1 MSDDTTMWEW
11 LPQTRKWRNWHKTI
25 EGKIDGV
32 YVHHYPDDNPPFTLD
47 AINRCTRQIQRS
59 LAHAR
64 AAGRPVR
71 GIGRGWSLSDITLPQ
86 GRMIDI
92 SRLNGRAP
100 VKKSQIDP
108 NYPGG
113 LAEPRKLWLV
123 QGGTYIS
130 GINKTIE
137 SNRFER
143 SLHTSGAA
151 NGQTIIGATAT
162 GTHGSALHF
171 GALHDHIVAIHL
183 IANETT
189 QYWLE
194 RKSYPVTKKSI
205 ADTLGAQF
213 IRDDDLFNAVVMG
226 LGAFGIIH
234 NVVIETRPR
243 FLLKAIN
250 NTHQT
255 DPFDIPDGQQ
265 PQLNRF
271 FYDNDMRK
279 LIATLDFNAHPT
291 LKPPAGHTK
300 PYFFQP
306 ILDPNTT
313 PVEVLVTQMYEMD
326 WKPGHVPNYAARE
339 STFGP
344 GYDFLSVVG
353 FLLDRFQGL
362 TGMFADIARA
372 QLFSYAPKTGSW
384 GEQFGYKAPRT
395 KVASGSV
402 AVPLNRAL
410 DTLDALIELNKK
422 LGGTP
427 LVFGCRYVR
436 KSDALLAFNK
446 WDTTFVVSVDGVEND
461 TARKFFKA
469 MPDTMEAKGIPF
481 TQHWGKTNHYTPA
494 RVKTAYGDNLTR
506 WKAAREKLLPDPADR
521 AMFANSYLTER
532 GLAD

>member
-1 MSDDTTMWEW
+1 MSDDTTMWQW
-11 LPQTRKWRNWHKTI
+11 LPQSSDWENWHKTI
-25 EGKIDGV
+25 EGPIDGV
-32 YVHHYPDDNPPFTLD
+32 YIHRYPPDNPAFEFD

-59 LAHAR
+59 IAHAR

-92 SRLNGRAP
+92 SLLNGRAP

-108 NYPGG
+108 AYPGG
-113 LAEPRKLWLV
+113 TAERRKLWLV

-130 GINKTIE
+130 EINKTLE
-137 SNRFER
+137 SNQFGR
-143 SLHTSGAA
+143 SLQTSGAA
-151 NGQTIIGATAT
+151 NGQTIIGATST

-183 IANETT
+183 ITNETT
-189 QYWLE
+189 QYWME
-194 RKSYPVTKKSI
+194 RESYPVTKESV
-205 ADTLGAQF
+205 ALNLGAKR

-243 FLLKAIN
+243 FLLEAIN
-250 NTHQT
+250 NGHLT
-255 DPFDIPDGQQ
+255 DPFDIPDGEV
-265 PQLNRF
+265 PQLNRL
-271 FYDNDMRK
+271 FYDDDMRK
-279 LIATLDFNAHPT
+279 LIATLDFAAHPS
-291 LKPPAGHTK
+291 LKPPAGFAK

-306 ILDPNTT
+306 IIDPNTT
-313 PVEVLVTQMYEMD
+313 PVEVLVTQMYKLP
-326 WKPGHVPNYAARE
+326 WKQGYQPNYAARE

-353 FLLDRFQGL
+353 FLLDRFQRL
-362 TGMFADIARA
+362 TGLFADIARA
-372 QLFSYAPKTGSW
+372 QLFNYAPKTGSW

-402 AVPLNRAL
+402 AVPLDRAIE
-410 DTLDALIELNKK
+410 TLDALIDLNKR

-436 KSDALLAFNK
+436 KSPALLAFNK
-446 WDTTFVVSVDGVEND
+446 WDTTLVVSVDGVENAK
-461 TARKFFKA
+461 ARQFFKA
-469 MPDTMEAKGIPF
+469 MPDTMEAAGIPF
-481 TQHWGKTNHYTPA
+481 TQHWGKTNHYTKQRIA
-494 RVKTAYGDNLTR
+494 TAYGDNAMH
-506 WKAAREKLLPDPADR
+506 WIAAREELLPDPADR
-521 AMFANSYLTER
+521 AMFENDYLRAR
-532 GLAD
+532 GLV